1 MKLIVFGAGAWGTA
15 LAIHAAQKHSVALWA
30 RNPQDAARLET
41 DRCNHKYLPNRS
53 FPEPMVI
60 FDDIGDTIEWG
71 GTDALW
77 VSGTSVAGLR
87 DLATLLSNHTTLN
100 RNKPAG
106 FLWLCKGVEQGSQ
119 LLPHEVV
126 GQAWPALRNAGA
138 LSGPSFADEVAA
150 GLPCALTVATQS
162 DALIQLATQAFH
174 HTQMRIYGS
183 SDMIGVAL
191 GGALKNV
198 IAIATG
204 VCDGLELG
212 LNARAALI
220 TRGLAEIARLGSAMG
235 AQPETFMGLA
245 GLGDLV
251 LTCTGNLSR
260 NRKVGLAL
268 AQGQSLAQVL
278 ASLGHV
284 AEGVACASAAAVLA
298 AERGVEMP
306 ILTAV
311 NAVINGQ
318 LDARSAIAA
327 LVSRKPKA
335 EVQ

>member
-15 LAIHAAQKHSVALWA
+15 LAIHTAQKHSVALWA
-30 RNPQDAARLET
+30 RNPQDAINLEA
-41 DRCNHKYLPNRS
+41 DRCNSKYLTGRS
-53 FPEPMVI
+53 FPPSLLV
-60 FDDIGDTIEWG
+60 FGDLNRAIEWG
-71 GTDALW
+71 GSDALW

-87 DLATLLSNHTTLN
+87 DLGLQLARHKAPS
-100 RNKPAG
+100 G

-119 LLPHEVV
+119 LLPHQVIA
-126 GQAWPALRNAGA
+126 QAWPNAQNIGA
-138 LSGPSFADEVAA
+138 FSGPSFADEVAA

-162 DALIQLATQAFH
+162 PALIELATLAFH

-183 SDMIGVAL
+183 NDTVGVEL

-268 AQGQSLAQVL
+268 AQGQSLEQVL

-284 AEGVACASAAAVLA
+284 AEGVACASAAAALA
-298 AERGVEMP
+298 AERGIEMP
-306 ILTAV
+306 ILNAV
-311 NAVINGQ
+311 NAIINGH

-335 EVQ
+335 EIQ